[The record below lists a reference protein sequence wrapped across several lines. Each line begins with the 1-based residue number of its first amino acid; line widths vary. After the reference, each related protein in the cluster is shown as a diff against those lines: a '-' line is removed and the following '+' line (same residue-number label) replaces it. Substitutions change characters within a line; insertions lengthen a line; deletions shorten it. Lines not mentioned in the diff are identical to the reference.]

1 MSCMRDDTEYDNMPY
16 TPIAASSSAAPANE
30 ASSVALNRGRD
41 TAAPIR
47 SSSAM
52 AS

>member
-1 MSCMRDDTEYDNMPY
+1 MSRIRDETEYESMPY

-30 ASSVALNRGRD
+30 ASSVALNRGRE

-47 SSSAM
+47 SSSVI